1 MIKATRKEEIKRKW
15 HLIDAK
21 GQILGHLASKITPL
35 LLGKG
40 KSYFVRNLDCGDFV
54 IVINAK
60 EVVLTGKKELGKVYT
75 HYSGYPGGLKRTT
88 VAKMRETHPE
98 RIIEASVSNM
108 LPKNKLRALWMGKL
122 HVFADDKHPYTD
134 KLKPEKEKNAKNN

>member
-1 MIKATRKEEIKRKW
+1 MIKTTRKEDIKRKW

-21 GQILGHLASKITPL
+21 GQILGRLASKITPL

-40 KSYFVRNLDCGDFV
+40 KPYFVRNLDCGDYV

-60 EVVLTGKKELGKVYT
+60 EVVLTGKKELEKVYT

-88 VAKMRETHPE
+88 VAQMREIHPE
-98 RIIEASVSNM
+98 RIIENAVSNM
-108 LPKNKLRALWMGKL
+108 LPKNKLRALWLGKL
-122 HVFADDKHPYTD
+122 HVFASVEHPYAD
-134 KLKPEKEKNAKNN
+134 KLKPEKEKNAKNK

>member
-21 GQILGHLASKITPL
+21 DQILGRLASKITPL

-40 KSYFVRNLDCGDFV
+40 KPYFVRNLDCGDYV

-60 EVVLTGKKELGKVYT
+60 EVVLTGKKELKKVYT

-88 VAKMRETHPE
+88 VAKMREIHPE
-98 RIIEASVSNM
+98 RIIENAVSNM

-122 HVFADDKHPYTD
+122 HVFANEEHPYVD

>member
-15 HLIDAK
+15 HLLDAK
-21 GQILGHLASKITPL
+21 GQILGRLASKITPL

-40 KSYFVRNLDCGDFV
+40 KPYFVKNLDCGDFV
-54 IVINAK
+54 IVINAQ
-60 EVVLTGKKELGKVYT
+60 EVVLTGKKELEKIYT

-98 RIIEASVSNM
+98 RIIEASDFNM
-108 LPKNKLRALWMGKL
+108 LPKNKLRALWMSKL
-122 HVFADDKHPYTD
+122 HVFADEKHPYAD
-134 KLKPEKEKNAKNN
+134 KLKPEKEENAKNH